1 MRKTESKITGQ
12 INMCVSL
19 KGNIYWWYWGK
30 TFGLMKLDCFH
41 YRLTHAHLVQG
52 QILHVLN
59 QLDPFSLNTTF
70 IRHSMYE
77 YICNYVRYV
86 CSVFIR
92 SLNHMK
98 NTIFSLRR
106 IQYMKLII
114 WIAGYLLTFYHCLM
128 PFVVSISCSA
138 LSFIQSTS
146 SNRPKQL
153 RKKFE
158 TWNA

>member
-59 QLDPFSLNTTF
+59 QFDPFSLNTTF

-77 YICNYVRYV
+77 YICNYTGLV
-86 CSVFIR
+86 CSVFNT
-92 SLNHMK
+92 SLNHIE
-98 NTIFSLRR
+98 NNVFLSLSYAFCYIHSLFRIIF
-106 IQYMKLII
+106 Y
-114 WIAGYLLTFYHCLM
+114 
-128 PFVVSISCSA
+128 
-138 LSFIQSTS
+138 
-146 SNRPKQL
+146 PKYELEQ
-153 RKKFE
+153 
-158 TWNA
+158 A